1 MKTYITYDAGCN
13 IWEVE
18 PFDSTIDWHNDE
30 YQGTY
35 AECKREANYQM
46 NEAGQPH
53 YSNAEYG
60 SIYDY

>member
-18 PFDSTIDWHNDE
+18 PFDSKIDWHNDE

-35 AECKREANYQM
+35 TECRKEANHQM
-46 NEAGQPH
+46 NAGQPH
-53 YSNAEYG
+53 YVNSKYE